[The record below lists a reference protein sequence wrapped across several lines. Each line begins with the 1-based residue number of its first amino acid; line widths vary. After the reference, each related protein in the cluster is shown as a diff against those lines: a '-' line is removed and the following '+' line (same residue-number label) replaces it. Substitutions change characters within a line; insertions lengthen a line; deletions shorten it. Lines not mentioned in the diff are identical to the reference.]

1 MIKYLVDKE
10 DAYKYSIGTN
20 KKIKMKC
27 PYCGYEKELP
37 INYIKKLGF
46 PCNICGDGNKYP
58 NKFMS
63 NLLREAN
70 VDFIPEFSP
79 P

>member
-27 PYCGYEKELP
+27 PYCGYEKNFRLIISKNEDFLVIYVGMVISIR
-37 INYIKKLGF
+37 INLCLIY
-46 PCNICGDGNKYP
+46 
-58 NKFMS
+58 
-63 NLLREAN
+63 
-70 VDFIPEFSP
+70 
-79 P
+79 